1 MGLVSAAGARGLAA
15 LAGCTLSLNAH
26 VQPWVERLVAEA
38 DALRVQVRRDEAML
52 VNQAIPAELIGGKL
66 RVWERTGWR
75 EQNQAEPNRFKAKV
89 LVVNLWATYCKPCVT
104 EFPVLR
110 EIARKIEGDYKEV
123 QFVFLGETSDPEEMQ
138 AFYSKYEKI
147 LPRLPLFVDDNENI
161 ASLLRGVQPGGNL
174 ALPLT
179 LVLDEQRNIRSA
191 LIGSVLERRSELVN
205 SIEDAVRI
213 SRMRGP
219 R

>member
-1 MGLVSAAGARGLAA
+1 MR
-15 LAGCTLSLNAH
+15 TLLPFLLLFLPN
-26 VQPWVERLVAEA
+26 VAFA
-38 DALRVQVRRDEAML
+38 DPAVQVRRDEAML